1 MTYMCYLHNFSPVS
15 HANKNNCRRPWPSP
29 HSESHQKHRKCNQ
42 LPLPTQVCLSE
53 QIWFSRISSATHTPA
68 WVSYCRLE
76 TEDRQVRCW
85 LILPFQED
93 LISLYCPW
101 MPTVSWFQTPTMNNS
116 VSHGLCFSQTV
127 AGVTCTID
135 MPSIHQ
141 LTVQYHPTTLTSVP
155 WRRHLPNQR
164 NPVVSRSCPSL
175 ISAKRLIHV
184 LDTVLGRFFLL
195 FVNGTESQTP
205 Y

>member
-15 HANKNNCRRPWPSP
+15 HANKNNCRRPWPCP

-101 MPTVSWFQTPTMNNS
+101 MPSVSWFQTPTMNNS
-116 VSHGLCFSQTV
+116 VSHSLFLPNSCRCNMHSRHAQYSPTY
-127 AGVTCTID
+127 CTI
-135 MPSIHQ
+135 PS
-141 LTVQYHPTTLTSVP
+141 YHPYISTMETPPAKSEESSCFQK
-155 WRRHLPNQR
+155 LPFSNKCKETH
-164 NPVVSRSCPSL
+164 SCSGYSL
-175 ISAKRLIHV
+175 
-184 LDTVLGRFFLL
+184 G
-195 FVNGTESQTP
+195 
-205 Y
+205 